1 MIKTKLI
8 CMLLMVAVLG
18 ITGTAFSKATPG
30 KSELAIYSGPTNS
43 GWISNDTCQANTK
56 TIMDDVRMKKL
67 FGSIRNFGDGTEKG
81 YDSALGKWV
90 KGHTGN
96 GQQDVLITA
105 SGTCPSALYQFPNKN
120 PDGSPVEEFVEAG
133 NVVINVA
140 DWIFYMSYEGG
151 ARSADN
157 GAAGAANVFDI
168 PGLTF
173 GNRGGADEIPTALG
187 KKYIPSLKP
196 FKSTRPW
203 HLEQFEGKPWTLHL
217 FAVDKDDPN
226 TADPAVAVSNE
237 KGRDGNG
244 MIAAMWQ
251 KDSPAWAAKPDPRG
265 VGVVEFISNWL
276 TAHGTMVSV
285 EPQGKLSTEWA
296 KIKNN

>member
-1 MIKTKLI
+1 MKFDCRLFLVVLALLA
-8 CMLLMVAVLG
+8 CAGMLSVSMAGDFAV
-18 ITGTAFSKATPG
+18 
-30 KSELAIYSGPTNS
+30 YSGPTNP
-43 GWISNDTCQANTK
+43 GWISDGAVEAIVNTVTK
-56 TIMDDVRMKKL
+56 HAGVKAMFDNID
-67 FGSIRNFGDGTEKG
+67 NYGDGDEVGNK
-81 YDSALGKWV
+81 SPLAKWLV
-90 KGHTGN
+90 YHTNN
-96 GQQDVLITA
+96 GQTDVVFTA
-105 SGTCPSALYQFPNKN
+105 CGTCPSSFYPFPNKE
-120 PDGSPVEEFVEAG
+120 PDGSNIENFIEAG
-133 NVVINVA
+133 NVHVNVA
-140 DWIFYMSYEGG
+140 DWIYYMSYEGG
-151 ARSADN
+151 VRSADN
-157 GAAGAANVFDI
+157 GGTGAANVFDI
-168 PGLTF
+168 PGLSF
-173 GNRGGADEIPTALG
+173 GDKGGADEIPTALG

-196 FKSTRPW
+196 FKSVRPW
-203 HLEQFEGKPWTLHL
+203 HLEQFKGKPWTLHL

-285 EPQGKLSTEWA
+285 EPQGKLSTAWA

>member
-1 MIKTKLI
+1 MKIKLMCI
-8 CMLLMVAVLG
+8 LMMVAVLG
-18 ITGTAFSKATPG
+18 IAGTASAEATPG
-30 KSELAIYSGPTNS
+30 KSELAIYSGPTNA
-43 GWISNDTCQANTK
+43 GWISNDACQANTK
-56 TIMDDVRMKKL
+56 TIMDDARMKKL
-67 FGSIRNFGDGTEKG
+67 FGAIDNFGDGTEEG

-96 GQQDVLITA
+96 GRQDVLITA
-105 SGTCPSALYQFPNKN
+105 SGTCPSALYQFPNED

-151 ARSADN
+151 NRSADN
-157 GAAGAANVFDI
+157 GPSGAANVFDI

-187 KKYIPSLKP
+187 EKYIPSLKP
-196 FKSTRPW
+196 FNSVRPW

-226 TADPAVAVSNE
+226 TADPAVAVSTE

-244 MIAAMWQ
+244 IIAAMWQ
-251 KDSPAWAAKPDPRG
+251 KDAAEWAEKPDPRG

-276 TAHGTMVSV
+276 TAHGNMTAV
-285 EPQGKLSTEWA
+285 EPQGKLSTAWA